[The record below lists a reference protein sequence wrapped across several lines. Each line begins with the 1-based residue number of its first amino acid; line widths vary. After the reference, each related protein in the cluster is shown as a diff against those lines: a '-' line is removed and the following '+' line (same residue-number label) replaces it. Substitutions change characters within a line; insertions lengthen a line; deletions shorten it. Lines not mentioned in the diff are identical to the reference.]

1 MVKIKIEQTVIKT
14 VNESDVIKAIF
25 SALNENGLHFSK
37 AAVKEEINSQRD
49 RLWTTGDC
57 DCLVLAD
64 ANVYVSM
71 MLEAIN
77 EVCFS
82 ESSTMYAEAYADF
95 SFPFKYVVLGR

>member
-1 MVKIKIEQTVIKT
+1 
-14 VNESDVIKAIF
+14 
-25 SALNENGLHFSK
+25 
-37 AAVKEEINSQRD
+37 
-49 RLWTTGDC
+49 
-57 DCLVLAD
+57 
-64 ANVYVSM
+64 